1 MKRLLTPL
9 LGMLLLA
16 PALAAQ
22 AAPAEGDLVPRDG
35 TIMYMVSDRP
45 DALYRLFGTDA
56 RGNWRLRALAQ
67 KGLDAEAAKDM
78 PEEDVRNSQAV
89 LDYIF
94 NSYESLAQVEI
105 ALVDATLDGP
115 KYLAHLKAKPGKPLN
130 GKPDF
135 LKNWLTKKYEYRDV
149 GYLLYRL
156 DNEAGDKPE
165 EGAAP
170 EDGADKANER
180 QKQYF
185 GMNRYYVAEV
195 GGNLL
200 IANFE
205 STIRESIDRWLDK
218 DYSESL
224 SARAEFAEWKQK
236 REPHDL
242 SVFVIG
248 KEIQNLIERVMPSKE
263 QAGIDTQ
270 KIYSEVDSWLN
281 FREYR
286 YIVCNL
292 DYDAATRGFT
302 MSAELRTRRQ
312 TKLLEKLS
320 VAPGKFNMLKYVPQG
335 TVVVGG
341 AQLGDAKTTY
351 NNLLE
356 LARDA
361 EEVARAAMPRRKDDG
376 RPPEPRRV
384 EPDKPVEPPKEP
396 PKKPGTEEDWLPKSI
411 GPAGIA
417 GDLAALL
424 KAQAG
429 EGEGEGEAEE
439 QPSEV
444 DGAIEQAE
452 KMLQDYGTSLDEVLS
467 VLGTEVVFF
476 IKVEEAAAVQAYRR
490 SVGDMMEAGTVGLLI
505 ALKDPKKAEAVI
517 ATARQKD
524 PEGLFGG
531 LEQVG
536 YEGTMMQVSS
546 KQPYGYAVTGDALL
560 IAACMDAG
568 AEDCTGPVIACL
580 KSMLDSAKRT
590 RTGGADFIAEGSK
603 FVHFDMGLLARL
615 EKTATSAQA
624 KRLDRYAR
632 PPVGQSVTADLTD
645 LTFSLRTRESK
656 DGVEVALRVAGLP
669 DLGAY
674 LDGDSGKAIFEG
686 GGNDQNSLSYS
697 EENLRTLGREL
708 RNRANKG
715 VINLD
720 EMLKAGDLRAGLL
733 QSPFDTQWKGDRG
746 KLGWITLDQVQRDE
760 TGELPKWVDKAAAEQ
775 VESNEKAGFRSFRLA
790 EGNVTQ
796 WMKDYATGFIVVYQE
811 KADTLGGHLV
821 LYADGQVGWLSGDVF
836 AQALKLNAE
845 GKAVPAA
852 ERERTG
858 NDQGALPKESRRAG
872 EDREASKVG
881 PKDKP
886 KDDADGISRP
896 AD

>member
-1 MKRLLTPL
+1 MKRLLSPL
-9 LGMLLLA
+9 LGVLLLA
-16 PALAAQ
+16 PALSAQ
-22 AAPAEGDLVPRDG
+22 AAPKEGDLVPRDG

-56 RGNWRLRALAQ
+56 KGNWRLRALAQ
-67 KGLDAEAAKDM
+67 KSLDAEAAKGM
-78 PEEDVRNSQAV
+78 PEEEAREGQAV
-89 LDYIF
+89 LDFIF

-115 KYLAHLKAKPGKPLN
+115 KYLAHLKAKPGKPLS
-130 GKPDF
+130 GQPEF
-135 LKNWLTKKYEYRDV
+135 LKSWLNKKYEYRDV

-156 DNEAGDKPE
+156 DNAPAKPGEGEGAPE
-165 EGAAP
+165 EA
-170 EDGADKANER
+170 ER

-224 SARAEFAEWKQK
+224 SARAEFSEWKGK

-248 KEIQNLIERVMPSKE
+248 KEIQNLIERVMPSKD
-263 QAGIDTQ
+263 QVGVDTQ

-292 DYDAATRGFT
+292 DYDTATRGFT

-312 TKLLEKLS
+312 TKLLEKLAI
-320 VAPGKFNMLKYVPQG
+320 APGKFNLLKYVPKG
-335 TVVVGG
+335 TVVVAG
-341 AQLGDAKTTY
+341 AQLGEPKDTY

-361 EEVARAAMPRRKDDG
+361 EQVARAAMPRRKDG
-376 RPPEPRRV
+376 GSKPPEPGSTD
-384 EPDKPVEPPKEP
+384 PKKPVEPPK
-396 PKKPGTEEDWLPKSI
+396 KPGSEEDWLPKSM
-411 GPAGIA
+411 GPVGIA
-417 GDLAALL
+417 EDLAALL
-424 KAQAG
+424 KAQA
-429 EGEGEGEAEE
+429 EGEDDAEAEE
-439 QPSEV
+439 EPSEV

-452 KMLQDYGTSLDEVLS
+452 EMLKGYGTSLDEVLS

-476 IKVEEAAAVQAYRR
+476 VSVEENAAVQAYRR
-490 SVGDMMEAGTVGLLI
+490 NVGDIMDAGTIGLLV
-505 ALKDPKKAEAVI
+505 ALKDPKKAETII
-517 ATARQKD
+517 AAAREKD
-524 PEGLFGG
+524 PEGIFGG

-560 IAACMDAG
+560 IAACMDRS
-568 AEDCTGPVIACL
+568 AEDCSGPVIACL
-580 KSMLDSAKRT
+580 KAMLDSAKRT
-590 RTGGADFIAEGSK
+590 TTGKGDFIAEGSK

-615 EKTATSAQA
+615 EKTATDAQA

-632 PPVGQSVTADLTD
+632 PPVGQSLTADLTD
-645 LTFSLRTRESK
+645 LTFTLRTREAK

-674 LDGDSGKAIFEG
+674 LDSESGKAIFEG
-686 GGNDQNSLSYS
+686 GGSDQNSLSYS
-697 EENLRTLGREL
+697 EENLRTLGRSL
-708 RNRANKG
+708 RDRANKG
-715 VINLD
+715 VINIE
-720 EMLKAGDLRAGLL
+720 EMLKAGDIRAGLL
-733 QSPFDTQWKGDRG
+733 QSPFDAQWKGDRG

-760 TGELPKWVDKAAAEQ
+760 KGELPKWVDKAAAEQ
-775 VESNEKAGFRSFRLA
+775 VESNEKAAFRSFRLA
-790 EGNVTQ
+790 DGNVTQ

-811 KADTLGGHLV
+811 KADSLGGHLV
-821 LYADGQVGWLSGDVF
+821 LYADGQVGWISGEVF
-836 AQALKLNAE
+836 AEALKLNAE
-845 GKAVPAA
+845 GKPVPAA
-852 ERERTG
+852 DRERAG
-858 NDQGALPKESRRAG
+858 DSQGALPKKPDSG
-872 EDREASKVG
+872 REPAEART
-881 PKDKP
+881 PRPAEKP